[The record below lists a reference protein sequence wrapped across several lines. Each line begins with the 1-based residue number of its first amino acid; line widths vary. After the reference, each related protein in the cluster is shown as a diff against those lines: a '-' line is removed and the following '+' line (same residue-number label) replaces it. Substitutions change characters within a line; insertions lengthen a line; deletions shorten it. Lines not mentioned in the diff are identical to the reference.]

1 MEWRD
6 PVTANGKP
14 GRVLVIDDVAGVRKA
29 IRATLDN
36 AGYEVLEAEDG
47 EQAIGMLQAMG
58 DPMPVDVILSDLR
71 MPPMKMDGAKVI
83 AYFRSRYPAV
93 PVVALTAY
101 PDVELAVSLMRQGVL
116 DFLVKPVPQNEL
128 LSVVERAVEQDARRK
143 YQTLR
148 NIFI

>member
-1 MEWRD
+1 
-6 PVTANGKP
+6 
-14 GRVLVIDDVAGVRKA
+14 VLVIDDVAGVRKA

>member
-1 MEWRD
+1 MEWQD

-14 GRVLVIDDVAGVRKA
+14 GRVLVIDDVAVVRKS
-29 IRATLDN
+29 IRTTLAN
-36 AGYEVLEAEDG
+36 AGYDVVEAEDG
-47 EQAIGMLQAMG
+47 EQAIRMLQAMG
-58 DPMPVDVILSDLR
+58 DSMPVDVILSDLR

-93 PVVALTAY
+93 PVVALTGY

-128 LSVVERAVEQDARRK
+128 LSVIERAVEQDARRK
-143 YQTLR
+143 YQAMR